1 MDLSLKPPK
10 KSDLDKKWMKK
21 RLDRA
26 IKIQPEYH
34 LIVTEGTDTEP
45 EYFGSIKDVIN
56 KKYPEKIKLDVY
68 GEGDNT
74 ISLFQKAKTRAEES
88 SNVYKHVWI
97 VYDTDDFPADHIDSV
112 LQSCDTDS
120 NDETTFHAVWSNQC
134 IELWFLLHFS
144 YMQSDIHREEYW
156 PKLTECLKQ
165 IGAGEYEKN
174 RKDMY
179 EILHPF
185 PRPKSSPFSTV
196 TSNVPRFN
204 GLTVPV
210 LSVYCSL
217 TKHSFPA
224 SVSFSSGIP
233 VKIVSFPAV

>member
-1 MDLSLKPPK
+1 
-10 KSDLDKKWMKK
+10 MKK

-97 VYDTDDFPADHIDSV
+97 VYDTDDFPADHIDF
-112 LQSCDTDS
+112 LIHFLKIRIFFTYFYD
-120 NDETTFHAVWSNQC
+120 NFRIITTKKIQPC
-134 IELWFLLHFS
+134 I
-144 YMQSDIHREEYW
+144 Q
-156 PKLTECLKQ
+156 P
-165 IGAGEYEKN
+165 G
-174 RKDMY
+174 
-179 EILHPF
+179 
-185 PRPKSSPFSTV
+185 
-196 TSNVPRFN
+196 FN
-204 GLTVPV
+204 
-210 LSVYCSL
+210 
-217 TKHSFPA
+217 
-224 SVSFSSGIP
+224 
-233 VKIVSFPAV
+233 

>member
-1 MDLSLKPPK
+1 MSLKPPK

-97 VYDTDDFPADHIDSV
+97 VYDTDDFPADHINKTAELCISESTEEV
-112 LQSCDTDS
+112 TY
-120 NDETTFHAVWSNQC
+120 HAIWSNQC

-144 YMQSDIHREEYW
+144 FIQSDLHRSSYW
-156 PKLTECLKQ
+156 PKLTGLLNFQ
-165 IGAGEYEKN
+165 GFGAYEKN
-174 RKDMY
+174 RSDMY
-179 EILHPF
+179 RILLPYMD
-185 PRPKSSPFSTV
+185 PAIANAEKLAKINDGKLPSESAPGTQVYLLVKKLRPYLQT
-196 TSNVPRFN
+196 N
-204 GLTVPV
+204 
-210 LSVYCSL
+210 
-217 TKHSFPA
+217 
-224 SVSFSSGIP
+224 
-233 VKIVSFPAV
+233 

>member
-1 MDLSLKPPK
+1 MSLKPPK

-97 VYDTDDFPADHIDSV
+97 VYDTDDFPADHINKTAELCISESTEEV
-112 LQSCDTDS
+112 TY
-120 NDETTFHAVWSNQC
+120 HAIWSNQC

-144 YMQSDIHREEYW
+144 FIQSDLHRSSYW
-156 PKLTECLKQ
+156 PKLTGLLNFQ
-165 IGAGEYEKN
+165 GFGAYEKN
-174 RKDMY
+174 RSDMY
-179 EILHPF
+179 RILLPYMDTAIANAEKLAKINDGKL
-185 PRPKSSPFSTV
+185 PSESAPGTQVYLLVKKLRPYLQT
-196 TSNVPRFN
+196 N
-204 GLTVPV
+204 
-210 LSVYCSL
+210 
-217 TKHSFPA
+217 
-224 SVSFSSGIP
+224 
-233 VKIVSFPAV
+233 

>member
-179 EILHPF
+179 EILHQYMEYAIGNAK
-185 PRPKSSPFSTV
+185 RLNA
-196 TSNVPRFN
+196 SNEGKYPWAN
-204 GLTVPV
+204 LTGNDQYSEI
-210 LSVYCSL
+210 LLFAGILAGSIYCDM
-217 TKHSFPA
+217 HE
-224 SVSFSSGIP
+224 
-233 VKIVSFPAV
+233 